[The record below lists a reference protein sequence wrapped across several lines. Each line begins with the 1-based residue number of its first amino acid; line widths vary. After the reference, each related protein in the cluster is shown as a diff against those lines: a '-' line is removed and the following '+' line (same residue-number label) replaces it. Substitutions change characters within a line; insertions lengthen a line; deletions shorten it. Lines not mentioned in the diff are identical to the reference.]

1 MLDAHSF
8 DTVLLALESEPP
20 AEALDE
26 TGNGIQEGSL
36 SAALLKLHDF
46 AQANGQ
52 TALSQWAI
60 AELNGYTTE
69 AAYPSYRTVSLQYFD
84 SSGQAIPSLS
94 ELYGSWPLLNGVQI
108 LELHIKYGLT
118 LKLPPE
124 ILDFLSQACDRT
136 VFGGHVSPNR
146 IEELLTAVRAEAINQ
161 LKAL

>member
-26 TGNGIQEGSL
+26 IGNGIRSGSL
-36 SAALLKLHDF
+36 SDALLKLHDF

-60 AELNGYTTE
+60 AELNGYATDVT
-69 AAYPSYRTVSLQYFD
+69 YPSYRTVSLQYFD
-84 SSGQAIPSLS
+84 SSGQAISSLS
-94 ELYGSWPLLNGVQI
+94 EPYGSWPLLNGVQI

-124 ILDFLSQACDRT
+124 ILDFLSQACDRK
-136 VFGGHVSPNR
+136 VFGGHVSPNQ
-146 IEELLTAVRAEAINQ
+146 IEQLIAAIRTEAINQ

>member
-60 AELNGYTTE
+60 AELNGYATE